1 MQDASR
7 RDRGGMRI
15 ALVTEAFYPA
25 VDGTTRT
32 VKAVADRLIDTG
44 HEVSVVAPGPGLGTY
59 RRSRV
64 VRVSG
69 RERLGSRVR
78 EVLTDLRPDLV
89 HVTSPAALGRKALKH
104 AGRLGIP
111 TVVVEQSPVPDQAA
125 DHWRAKVA
133 NRADTLLVTAP
144 WMLDRARTLGA
155 DPALW
160 SPGVDTAAF
169 HPALR
174 DRWLH
179 DSWSRGG
186 VVSVG
191 FVGSLEARHGVRRLA
206 ELAAVPGI
214 RPVVIGEGSMRR
226 WLASRLPGARFTG
239 ALETG
244 DLTVA
249 LASLDLLVHPGEH
262 ETCCHALR
270 EAAASGTPVVAPRSG
285 GATDVVRSLESGL
298 LYDPAYPRGLQQA
311 VTAVAADP
319 HRALLG
325 ARGRELVLG
334 RDWCAAVDE
343 LVEQHHRPLARRG
356 NRISTAA

>member
-1 MQDASR
+1 
-7 RDRGGMRI
+7 MRI

-44 HEVSVVAPGPGLGTY
+44 HEVSIVAPGPGLGTY

-64 VRVSG
+64 ARVSG

-104 AGRLGIP
+104 AARLGIP
-111 TVVVEQSPVPDQAA
+111 TVVVEQSPVLDLSA
-125 DHWRAKVA
+125 DYWRAKVA
-133 NRADTLLVTAP
+133 DRADTLLVTAP
-144 WMLDRARTLGA
+144 WMLDRARDLGA
-155 DPALW
+155 DPVLW

-169 HPALR
+169 NPALR

-179 DSWSRGG
+179 GSWSRGPRSRAPL
-186 VVSVG
+186 VTVG

-214 RPVVIGEGSMRR
+214 RPIVIGEGSMRR
-226 WLASRLPGARFTG
+226 WLTSRLPGARFTG

-244 DLTVA
+244 ALTVA

-285 GATDVVRSLESGL
+285 GASDVVRSLETGL
-298 LYDPAYPRGLQQA
+298 LYDPVDARGLQRA
-311 VTAVAADP
+311 VAAVAADP

-325 ARGRELVLG
+325 ARARELVLG
-334 RDWCAAVDE
+334 RDWQAAVDE
-343 LVEQHHRPLARRG
+343 HVERHHRPLVRRG
-356 NRISTAA
+356 SGISAAA

>member
-1 MQDASR
+1 
-7 RDRGGMRI
+7 MRI
-15 ALVTEAFYPA
+15 VLVTEAFYPA

-44 HEVSVVAPGPGLGTY
+44 HQVSIVAPGPGLGTY

-104 AGRLGIP
+104 AARLGIP
-111 TVVVEQSPVPDQAA
+111 TVVVEQSPVLDLSA
-125 DHWRAKVA
+125 DYWRAKVA
-133 NRADTLLVTAP
+133 DRADTLLVTAP
-144 WMLDRARTLGA
+144 WMLDRARDLGA
-155 DPALW
+155 DPVLW

-169 HPALR
+169 NPALR

-179 DSWSRGG
+179 GSWSRTRSTGSPDPL
-186 VVSVG
+186 VTVG

-214 RPVVIGEGSMRR
+214 RPIVIGEGSMRR
-226 WLASRLPGARFTG
+226 WLTSRLPGARFTG

-244 DLTVA
+244 ALTVA

-285 GATDVVRSLESGL
+285 GASDVVRSLETGL
-298 LYDPAYPRGLQQA
+298 LYDPVDARGLQRA
-311 VTAVAADP
+311 VAAVAADP

-325 ARGRELVLG
+325 ARARELVLG
-334 RDWCAAVDE
+334 RDWQAAVDE
-343 LVEQHHRPLARRG
+343 LVERHHRPLVRRG
-356 NRISTAA
+356 SGISAAA